1 MDREKGMG
9 LRELNVDLT
18 DEHIA
23 LRDGA
28 REFLGEVW
36 RPASIV
42 LDKLSDP
49 QEVIAQNSVLWD
61 VFRRTQKLGYHK
73 MVFSRS
79 VGGLELDILSLCLI
93 SEEMGWAAPDLAV
106 SLAVSITP
114 FAYAQ
119 LSPDPAVRDL
129 TRKFCEDTNA
139 GMIGCW
145 AITEPDHGS
154 DWILLDSEQGKDPQI
169 APRVRAVAHGDH
181 YVLKGQKSS
190 WVSNGTIATHAAV
203 WVSLDPSRGMEGG
216 GIAVVPL
223 NLPGVSRGKPLNKLG
238 QRALNQG
245 EIFFDNVRIPKSMM
259 IAQEPL
265 GFKFMSHAQLAL
277 ANGLMGLCFA
287 GTAQAALEEA
297 LKYAKTRVQGGQP
310 ICGHQAVRGKLFDMF
325 VSVEA
330 ARSLARRVAIYNGGL
345 LKKLQPPAVHYAMAA
360 KILST
365 ETAFRVASEAI
376 QIHGGYGLCKDYY
389 VEKIF
394 RDARA
399 AMIEDGTNEVLA
411 LAGAERLLSVRL

>member
-1 MDREKGMG
+1 MG
-9 LRELNVDLT
+9 FRELNVDLT

-23 LRDGA
+23 LRDAA
-28 REFLGEVW
+28 RKFLEEVW
-36 RPASIV
+36 RPASIA
-42 LDKLSDP
+42 LDRLSDP
-49 QEVIAQNSVLWD
+49 QEVIGKNSILWD
-61 VFRRTQKLGYHK
+61 VFRKTQKLGYHK
-73 MVFSRS
+73 MVLSKA
-79 VGGLELDILSLCLI
+79 VGGLELDVLSLALI
-93 SEEMGWAAPDLAV
+93 SEEMGWGAPDLAV
-106 SLAVSITP
+106 SLAVSVTP

-119 LSPDPAVRDL
+119 LSPDPEVRDL
-129 TRKFCEDTNA
+129 TRKFCEDTDA

-154 DWILLDSEQGKDPQI
+154 DWILMDSEQGKDPRI
-169 APRVRAVAHGDH
+169 VPRVRAVADGDH
-181 YVLKGQKSS
+181 YVLNGQKSS

-203 WVSLDPSRGMEGG
+203 WVSVDPSKGMEGG

-223 NLPGVSRGKPLNKLG
+223 DLPGVSRGKPLNKIG

-245 EIFFDNVRIPKSMM
+245 EIFFDNVRISQNMM
-259 IAQEPL
+259 IAREPL

-287 GTAQAALEEA
+287 GTAQAGLEEA
-297 LKYAKTRVQGGQP
+297 MRYAKTRVQGGQP
-310 ICGHQAVRGKLFDMF
+310 ICRHQAVKAKLFDMF

-330 ARSLARRVAIYNGGL
+330 ARSLARRTAVYNGGL
-345 LKKLQPPAVHYAMAA
+345 LKKLQLPAVHYAMAA

-376 QIHGGYGLCKDYY
+376 QIHGGYGLCKDSY

-411 LAGAERLLSVRL
+411 LGGADRLLSVKVRGEA

>member
-1 MDREKGMG
+1 MG
-9 LRELNVDLT
+9 IRELNVDLT
-18 DEHIA
+18 EEHIA
-23 LRDGA
+23 LRDAA
-28 REFLGEVW
+28 RKFLEEVW

-49 QEVIAQNSVLWD
+49 QEVIAKNSILWE
-61 VFRRTQKLGYHK
+61 VFRKTQKLGYHK
-73 MVFSRS
+73 VPLPK
-79 VGGLELDILSLCLI
+79 VLGGLELDILSMSLI

-106 SLAVSITP
+106 SLAVSVTP

-119 LSPDPAVRDL
+119 LSPDPEVRDL
-129 TRKFCEDTNA
+129 TRKFCEDTEA
-139 GMIGCW
+139 AMIGCW

-154 DWILLDSEQGKDPQI
+154 DWILMDTEQGRDPKLVPQ
-169 APRVRAVAHGDH
+169 VRALADGDH
-181 YVLKGQKSS
+181 YILNGQKSA
-190 WVSNGTIATHAAV
+190 WVSNGTIATHAAL
-203 WVSLDPSRGMEGG
+203 WVSLDPSKGMEGG

-245 EIFFDNVRIPKSMM
+245 EIFFDKVRIPKSMM
-259 IAQEPL
+259 IAREPM
-265 GFKFMSHAQLAL
+265 GFRFMSHAQLAL
-277 ANGLMGLCFA
+277 ANALMGLCFA

-297 LKYAKTRVQGGQP
+297 LKYAKTRIQGGQP
-310 ICGHQAVRGKLFDMF
+310 ICRHQAVKMKLFDMF

-330 ARSLARRVAIYNGGL
+330 ARSLARRVAVYNGNL
-345 LKKLQPPAVHYAMAA
+345 LKKLQLPAVHYAMAA

-411 LAGAERLLSVRL
+411 LGGADRLLSAKGRGEN

>member
-1 MDREKGMG
+1 MG
-9 LRELNVDLT
+9 FRELNVDLSP
-18 DEHIA
+18 EHTA
-23 LRDGA
+23 LRDEA
-28 REFLGEVW
+28 RKFLEKVW
-36 RPASIV
+36 RPASIS
-42 LDKLSDP
+42 LDKLPDP
-49 QEVIAQNSVLWD
+49 QEVISEKSLLWD
-61 VFRRTQKLGYHK
+61 VLRQTWKLGYHK
-73 MVFSRS
+73 MVFSKA
-79 VGGLELDILSLCLI
+79 VGGLELDVLSLALI

-106 SLAVSITP
+106 SLAVSVTP

-119 LSPDPAVRDL
+119 LSADPEVRDL
-129 TRKFCEDTNA
+129 TRKFCEDTEA
-139 GMIGCW
+139 RMIGCW

-154 DWILLDSEQGKDPQI
+154 DWILLDSEQGKDPKI
-169 APRVRAVAHGDH
+169 APRVRAVADGDH
-181 YVLKGQKSS
+181 YVLNGQKSS
-190 WVSNGTIATHAAV
+190 WVSNGTLATHAAV
-203 WVSLDPSRGMEGG
+203 WVSLDPRKGMEGG
-216 GIAVVPL
+216 GIALVPL
-223 NLPGVSRGKPLNKLG
+223 NLPGVSRGKPLNKIG

-259 IAQEPL
+259 VAQEPM

-297 LKYAKTRVQGGQP
+297 VKYAQTRVQGGQP
-310 ICGHQAVRGKLFDMF
+310 ICKHQAVKLKLFDMF

-330 ARSLARRVAIYNGGL
+330 ARSLARRVAVYNGGL
-345 LKKLQPPAVHYAMAA
+345 LKKLQLPAIHYAMAA

-376 QIHGGYGLCKDYY
+376 QIQGGYGLCKDSY

-411 LAGAERLLSVRL
+411 LAGAERLMGVKEKGES

>member
-1 MDREKGMG
+1 MG
-9 LRELNVDLT
+9 IRELNVDLT
-18 DEHIA
+18 EEHIA
-23 LRDGA
+23 LRDAA
-28 REFLGEVW
+28 RKFLEGVW
-36 RPASIV
+36 RPASIA

-49 QEVIAQNSVLWD
+49 QEVIAHNSILWD
-61 VFRRTQKLGYHK
+61 VFRRTQELGYHK
-73 MVFSRS
+73 MPFPKA
-79 VGGLELDILSLCLI
+79 VGGLELDILSMALI

-106 SLAVSITP
+106 SLAVSVTP

-119 LSPDPAVRDL
+119 LSPDPEVRDL
-129 TRKFCEDTNA
+129 TRKFCEDTDA
-139 GMIGCW
+139 RMIGCW

-154 DWILLDSEQGKDPQI
+154 DWILLDVEEGKNPKIVPQ
-169 APRVRAVAHGDH
+169 VRAVPDGDH
-181 YVLKGQKSS
+181 YLINGQKSS
-190 WVSNGTIATHAAV
+190 WVSNGSIATHAAL
-203 WVSLDPSRGMEGG
+203 WVSLSPSMGMEGG

-223 NLPGVSRGKPLNKLG
+223 NLPGVFRGKPLNKLG

-259 IAQEPL
+259 IAQEPM

-297 LKYAKTRVQGGQP
+297 IKYARTRVQGGQP
-310 ICGHQAVRGKLFDMF
+310 ICKHQAVKLKLFDMF

-330 ARSLARRVAIYNGGL
+330 ARSLARRVAVYNGGL
-345 LKKLQPPAVHYAMAA
+345 LKKLQLPAVHYAMAA
-360 KILST
+360 KVLST

-376 QIHGGYGLCKDYY
+376 QVYGGYGLCKDYY

-394 RDARA
+394 RDTRA
-399 AMIEDGTNEVLA
+399 AMIEDGTNEVLS
-411 LAGAERLLSVRL
+411 LGGADRLMSAKVRGEV

>member
-1 MDREKGMG
+1 MG
-9 LRELNVDLT
+9 IRELNVDLT
-18 DEHIA
+18 EEHIT
-23 LRDGA
+23 LRDA
-28 REFLGEVW
+28 AQKFFEEVW
-36 RPASIV
+36 RPASIA

-49 QEVIAQNSVLWD
+49 QEVIAENSILWEVLRQTW
-61 VFRRTQKLGYHK
+61 KLGYHK
-73 MVFSRS
+73 IPFSRT
-79 VGGLELDILSLCLI
+79 VGGLELDILSMSLI
-93 SEEMGWAAPDLAV
+93 SEEMGWAASDLAV

-119 LSPDPAVRDL
+119 LSPDPEVRDL
-129 TRKFCEDTNA
+129 TRRFCEDSEA
-139 GMIGCW
+139 AMIGCW

-154 DWILLDSEQGKDPQI
+154 DWILLDVEEGKNPKIVPQ
-169 APRVRAVAHGDH
+169 VRAVPDGDH
-181 YVLKGQKSS
+181 YLITGQKSS
-190 WVSNGTIATHAAV
+190 WVSNGTIATHAAL
-203 WVSLDPSRGMEGG
+203 WVSLDPSKSMEGG

-223 NLPGVSRGKPLNKLG
+223 NLPGVSRGRPLNKMG

-245 EIFFDNVRIPKSMM
+245 EVFFENVRIPKSLM
-259 IAQEPL
+259 IAQEPM

-277 ANGLMGLCFA
+277 ANGLMGLCFS

-297 LKYAKTRVQGGQP
+297 IKYARTRVQGGQP
-310 ICGHQAVRGKLFDMF
+310 IGKHQAVKMKLFDMF

-330 ARSLARRVAIYNGGL
+330 ARSLARRVAVYNGGL
-345 LKKLQPPAVHYAMAA
+345 LKKLQPPAIHYAMAT

-365 ETAFRVASEAI
+365 ETAFRVASEAM
-376 QIHGGYGLCKDYY
+376 QIHGGYGLCKDFY

-411 LAGAERLLSVRL
+411 LGGADRLLNAKVRGEA

>member
-1 MDREKGMG
+1 MG
-9 LRELNVDLT
+9 IRELNVDLT
-18 DEHIA
+18 EEHIA
-23 LRDGA
+23 LRDAA
-28 REFLGEVW
+28 RKFLEGVW
-36 RPASIV
+36 RPASIA

-49 QEVIAQNSVLWD
+49 QEVIAHNSILWD
-61 VFRRTQKLGYHK
+61 VFRRTQELGYHK
-73 MVFSRS
+73 MPFPKA
-79 VGGLELDILSLCLI
+79 VGGLELDILSMALI

-106 SLAVSITP
+106 SLAVSVTP

-119 LSPDPAVRDL
+119 LSPESEVRDL
-129 TRKFCEDTNA
+129 TRKFCEDTDA
-139 GMIGCW
+139 RMIGCW

-154 DWILLDSEQGKDPQI
+154 DWILLDVEEGKNPKIVPQ
-169 APRVRAVAHGDH
+169 VRAVPDGDH
-181 YVLKGQKSS
+181 YLINGQKSS
-190 WVSNGTIATHAAV
+190 WVSNGSIATHAAL
-203 WVSLDPSRGMEGG
+203 WVSLNPSMGMEGG

-259 IAQEPL
+259 IAQEPM

-297 LKYAKTRVQGGQP
+297 IKYARTRVQGGQP
-310 ICGHQAVRGKLFDMF
+310 ICKHQAVKLKLFDMF

-330 ARSLARRVAIYNGGL
+330 ARSLARRVAVYNGGL
-345 LKKLQPPAVHYAMAA
+345 LKKLQLPAVHYAMAA
-360 KILST
+360 KVLST

-376 QIHGGYGLCKDYY
+376 QVHGGYGLCKDYY

-394 RDARA
+394 RDTRA
-399 AMIEDGTNEVLA
+399 AMIEDGTNEVLS
-411 LAGAERLLSVRL
+411 LGGADRLMSAKVRGEV

>member
-1 MDREKGMG
+1 MG

-23 LRDGA
+23 LRDAA
-28 REFLGEVW
+28 RKFFGEVW
-36 RPASIV
+36 RPAAV
-42 LDKLSDP
+42 ELDKLPDP
-49 QEVIAQNSVLWD
+49 QDVIAAGSILWNVLRQTW
-61 VFRRTQKLGYHK
+61 KLGYHK
-73 MVFSRS
+73 MPFLKA
-79 VGGLELDILSLCLI
+79 VGGLELDTLSLALI

-106 SLAVSITP
+106 CLAVCLTP

-119 LSPDPAVRDL
+119 LSPDPEVRDL
-129 TRKFCEDTNA
+129 TRKFCEDTEA
-139 GMIGCW
+139 KMIGCW

-154 DWILLDSEQGKDPQI
+154 DWILLDERAKDPKF
-169 APRVRAVAHGDH
+169 APQVRAVLDGDH
-181 YVLKGQKSS
+181 YVINGQKSS
-190 WVSNGTIATHAAV
+190 WVSNGTFATHAAL
-203 WVSLDPSRGMEGG
+203 WLCLDPCRGMEAG

-223 NLPGVSRGKPLNKLG
+223 NLPGVSRGKPLNKIG

-245 EIFFDNVRIPKSMM
+245 EIFFDSVRIPKTMM
-259 IAQEPL
+259 VAQDPAIFQFL
-265 GFKFMSHAQLAL
+265 SNAQMAL
-277 ANGLMGLCFA
+277 ANGLMGLCFT

-297 LKYAKTRVQGGQP
+297 IKYAKTRVQGGQL
-310 ICGHQAVRGKLFDMF
+310 ICKHQSVKLKLFDMF

-330 ARSLARRVAIYNGGL
+330 ARSLARRVAVYNGRL
-345 LKKLQPPAVHYAMAA
+345 LKQMQPPAVHYAMAS
-360 KILST
+360 KTLST
-365 ETAFRVASEAI
+365 ETAFRVASEAV

-411 LAGAERLLSVRL
+411 IAGADRLLIGKVRGEV

>member
-1 MDREKGMG
+1 MG
-9 LRELNVDLT
+9 IRELNVDLT
-18 DEHIA
+18 EEHIT
-23 LRDGA
+23 LRDA
-28 REFLGEVW
+28 AQKFFEEVW
-36 RPASIV
+36 RPASIA

-49 QEVIAQNSVLWD
+49 QEVIAENSILWEVLRQTW
-61 VFRRTQKLGYHK
+61 KLGYHK
-73 MVFSRS
+73 IPFSRT
-79 VGGLELDILSLCLI
+79 VGGLELDILSMSLI
-93 SEEMGWAAPDLAV
+93 SEEMGWAASDLAV

-119 LSPDPAVRDL
+119 LSPDPEVRDL
-129 TRKFCEDTNA
+129 TRRFCEDSEA
-139 GMIGCW
+139 AMIGCW

-154 DWILLDSEQGKDPQI
+154 DWILLDVEEGKNPKIVPQ
-169 APRVRAVAHGDH
+169 VRAVPDGDH
-181 YVLKGQKSS
+181 YLINGQKSS
-190 WVSNGTIATHAAV
+190 WVSNGTIATHAAL
-203 WVSLDPSRGMEGG
+203 WVSLDPSKSMEGG

-223 NLPGVSRGKPLNKLG
+223 NLPGVSRGRPLNKMG

-245 EIFFDNVRIPKSMM
+245 EVFFENVRIPKSLM
-259 IAQEPL
+259 IAQEPM

-277 ANGLMGLCFA
+277 ANGLMGLCFS

-297 LKYAKTRVQGGQP
+297 IKYARTRVQGGQP
-310 ICGHQAVRGKLFDMF
+310 IGKHQAVKMKLFDMF

-330 ARSLARRVAIYNGGL
+330 ARSLARRVAVYNGGL
-345 LKKLQPPAVHYAMAA
+345 LKKLQPPAIHYAMAT

-365 ETAFRVASEAI
+365 ETAFRVASEAM
-376 QIHGGYGLCKDYY
+376 QIHGGYGLCKDFY

-411 LAGAERLLSVRL
+411 LGGADRLLNAKVRGEA

>member
-1 MDREKGMG
+1 MG
-9 LRELNVDLT
+9 IRELNVDLT

-23 LRDGA
+23 LRDAA
-28 REFLGEVW
+28 RRFLGEVW
-36 RPASIV
+36 RPASIA

-49 QEVIAQNSVLWD
+49 QEVIASDSILWD
-61 VFRRTQKLGYHK
+61 VFRKTRELGYHK
-73 MVFSRS
+73 MPFSKA
-79 VGGLELDILSLCLI
+79 VGGLDLDILSMSLI

-106 SLAVSITP
+106 SLAVSVTP

-119 LSPDPAVRDL
+119 LSPDPDVRDL
-129 TRKFCEDTNA
+129 TRKFCEDTD
-139 GMIGCW
+139 GRMIGCW

-154 DWILLDSEQGKDPQI
+154 DWILLDVEEGKNPKIVPQ
-169 APRVRAVAHGDH
+169 VRAVPDGDH
-181 YVLKGQKSS
+181 YLINGQKSS
-190 WVSNGTIATHAAV
+190 WVSNGTIATHATL
-203 WVSLDPSRGMEGG
+203 WVSLNPSMGMEGG

-223 NLPGVSRGKPLNKLG
+223 NLPGVFRGKPLNKLG

-259 IAQEPL
+259 IAQEPM
-265 GFKFMSHAQLAL
+265 GFKFMSYAQLAL
-277 ANGLMGLCFA
+277 ANGLMGLCFS

-297 LKYAKTRVQGGQP
+297 IKYARTRVQGGQP
-310 ICGHQAVRGKLFDMF
+310 IGKHQAVKLKLFDMF

-330 ARSLARRVAIYNGGL
+330 ARSLARRVAVYNGGL
-345 LKKLQPPAVHYAMAA
+345 LKKLQLPAVHYAMAA
-360 KILST
+360 KVLST
-365 ETAFRVASEAI
+365 ETAFRVASEAV
-376 QIHGGYGLCKDYY
+376 QVHGGYGLCKDSY

-411 LAGAERLLSVRL
+411 LGGADRLLNAKVRGEN

>member
-1 MDREKGMG
+1 MG
-9 LRELNVDLT
+9 IRELNVDLT
-18 DEHIA
+18 EEHIA
-23 LRDGA
+23 LRDAA
-28 REFLGEVW
+28 RKFLEGVW
-36 RPASIV
+36 RPASIA

-49 QEVIAQNSVLWD
+49 QEVIAHNSILWD
-61 VFRRTQKLGYHK
+61 VFRRTQELGYHK
-73 MVFSRS
+73 MPFPKA
-79 VGGLELDILSLCLI
+79 VGGLELDILSMSLI

-106 SLAVSITP
+106 SLAVSVTP

-119 LSPDPAVRDL
+119 LSPESEVRDL
-129 TRKFCEDTNA
+129 TRKFCEDTDA
-139 GMIGCW
+139 RMIGCW

-154 DWILLDSEQGKDPQI
+154 DWILLDVEEGKNPKIVPQ
-169 APRVRAVAHGDH
+169 VRAIPDGDH
-181 YVLKGQKSS
+181 YLINGHKSS
-190 WVSNGTIATHAAV
+190 WVSNGSIATHAAL
-203 WVSLDPSRGMEGG
+203 WVSLNPSIGMEGG

-223 NLPGVSRGKPLNKLG
+223 NLPGVFRGKPLNKLG

-259 IAQEPL
+259 IAQEPM

-297 LKYAKTRVQGGQP
+297 IKYARTRVQGGQP
-310 ICGHQAVRGKLFDMF
+310 ICKHQAVKLKLFDMF

-330 ARSLARRVAIYNGGL
+330 ARSLARRVAVYNGGL
-345 LKKLQPPAVHYAMAA
+345 LKKLQLPAVHYAMAA
-360 KILST
+360 KVLST

-376 QIHGGYGLCKDYY
+376 QVYGGYGLCKDYY

-394 RDARA
+394 RDTRA
-399 AMIEDGTNEVLA
+399 AMIEDGTNEVLS
-411 LAGAERLLSVRL
+411 LGGADRLMSAKVRGEV

>member
-1 MDREKGMG
+1 MG
-9 LRELNVDLT
+9 FKELNVDLT

-23 LRDGA
+23 LRDAA
-28 REFLGEVW
+28 RKFLEEVW
-36 RPASIV
+36 RPASMA
-42 LDKLSDP
+42 LDRLSDP
-49 QEVIAQNSVLWD
+49 QEVIAKNSILWD
-61 VFRRTQKLGYHK
+61 VFRKTQKLGYHR
-73 MVFSRS
+73 MVFSKA
-79 VGGLELDILSLCLI
+79 VGGLEVDVLGLALI

-119 LSPDPAVRDL
+119 LSPDPEVRDL
-129 TRKFCEDTNA
+129 TRKFCEDTDA

-154 DWILLDSEQGKDPQI
+154 DWILLDSEQGKDPRI
-169 APRVRAVAHGDH
+169 VPRVRAVADGNH
-181 YVLKGQKSS
+181 YVLNGQKSS
-190 WVSNGTIATHAAV
+190 WVSNGTIASHAAV
-203 WVSLDPSRGMEGG
+203 WVSLDPSKGMEGG
-216 GIAVVPL
+216 GISVVPL

-297 LKYAKTRVQGGQP
+297 MKYAKTRVQGGQP
-310 ICGHQAVRGKLFDMF
+310 ICGHQAVKGKLFDMF

-330 ARSLARRVAIYNGGL
+330 ARSLARRVAVYNGGL
-345 LKKLQPPAVHYAMAA
+345 LKKLQLPAVHYAMAA

-411 LAGAERLLSVRL
+411 LAGAERLLSAKVRGEF

>member
-1 MDREKGMG
+1 MG
-9 LRELNVDLT
+9 FRELNVDLT

-23 LRDGA
+23 LRDAA
-28 REFLGEVW
+28 RKFLEEVW
-36 RPASIV
+36 RPASIA
-42 LDKLSDP
+42 LDRLSDP
-49 QEVIAQNSVLWD
+49 QEVIAKNSILWD
-61 VFRRTQKLGYHK
+61 VFRKTQKLGYHK
-73 MVFSRS
+73 MPFSKA
-79 VGGLELDILSLCLI
+79 VEGLELDVLSLALI

-106 SLAVSITP
+106 SLAVSVTP

-119 LSPDPAVRDL
+119 LSPAPEVRDL
-129 TRKFCEDTNA
+129 TRKFCEDTDA

-154 DWILLDSEQGKDPQI
+154 DWILLDCEQGKDPQI
-169 APRVRAVAHGDH
+169 VPRARAVADGDH
-181 YVLKGQKSS
+181 YVLNGQKSS
-190 WVSNGTIATHAAV
+190 WVSNGSIATHAAV
-203 WVSLDPSRGMEGG
+203 WVSLDPSKGMEGG

-223 NLPGVSRGKPLNKLG
+223 HLPGVSRGKPLNKMG

-259 IAQEPL
+259 IAQEPM

-297 LKYAKTRVQGGQP
+297 IKYAKTRVQGGQA
-310 ICGHQAVRGKLFDMF
+310 ICGHQAVKLKLFDMF

-330 ARSLARRVAIYNGGL
+330 ARSLARRVAVYNGGL
-345 LKKLQPPAVHYAMAA
+345 LKKLQLPTVHYAMAA

-411 LAGAERLLSVRL
+411 LAGADRLLSAKVRGEA

>member
-1 MDREKGMG
+1 MG
-9 LRELNVDLT
+9 FRELNVDLT

-23 LRDGA
+23 LRDAA
-28 REFLGEVW
+28 RKFLEGVW
-36 RPASIV
+36 RPASIA
-42 LDKLSDP
+42 LDRLSDP
-49 QEVIAQNSVLWD
+49 QEVIAKNSVLWD
-61 VFRRTQKLGYHK
+61 VFRKTLKLGYHK
-73 MVFSRS
+73 MGFSRA
-79 VGGLELDILSLCLI
+79 VGGLELDILSLALVC
-93 SEEMGWAAPDLAV
+93 EEMGWAAPDLAV

-119 LSPDPAVRDL
+119 LSPDPEIRHL
-129 TRKFCEDTNA
+129 TRKFCEDTDA

-154 DWILLDSEQGKDPQI
+154 DWILLDSEQGKDPRI
-169 APRVRAVAHGDH
+169 VPRVRALADGDH
-181 YVLKGQKSS
+181 YVLNGQKSS
-190 WVSNGTIATHAAV
+190 WVSNGTIATHAAL
-203 WVSLDPSRGMEGG
+203 WVSLDPSKGMEGG

-223 NLPGVSRGKPLNKLG
+223 HLPGVSRGKPLNKLG

-245 EIFFDNVRIPKSMM
+245 EIFFDHVRIPKSMM

-287 GTAQAALEEA
+287 GTAQSALEEA
-297 LKYAKTRVQGGQP
+297 MKYAKTRVQGGQP
-310 ICGHQAVRGKLFDMF
+310 ICGHQAVKGKLFDMF
-325 VSVEA
+325 ASVEA

-345 LKKLQPPAVHYAMAA
+345 LKKLQLPAVHYAMAA

-411 LAGAERLLSVRL
+411 LAGAERLLAAKVRGES